1 MKVTISN
8 KGDVWYANV
17 MDGERIVKG
26 VSGSKEWVER
36 NAERWAK
43 QYGVGVYGKA

>member
-1 MKVTISN
+1 MKITISN
-8 KGDVWYANV
+8 KGNVWYATV

-43 QYGVGVYGKA
+43 QYGVEVYGEA